1 MHNCNIS
8 DFSNWSKIQ
17 TLISST
23 IPDTNLLDFA
33 QSHES
38 TKTKIIFADYHYYI
52 LNQFY
57 RPSVTKRETDTDS
70 WVRAEFHSLVINL
83 YSALDSLAYEINLAY
98 NFGLKPNQI
107 NIYHTHTSFQQNCIR
122 CNIDNQ
128 NDALTALINIEF
140 AKTWF
145 QIFNKLR
152 NQIVHKNLPVITIGL
167 GGLATKITIPND
179 PSNTN
184 PQYGDY
190 SQGLEIN
197 QYSQTIR
204 KNVVNIIEQTYPLI
218 ESRIKNRYNL

>member
-1 MHNCNIS
+1 MHKCNMA
-8 DFSNWSKIQ
+8 DFSNWLKIQ
-17 TLISST
+17 TLIPPN
-23 IPDTNLLDFA
+23 IPNNDLLDFA

-38 TKTKIIFADYHYYI
+38 TKTKITFADYHYHI

-57 RPSVTKRETDTDS
+57 RPNVTRRETDTDS

-83 YSALDSLAYEINLAY
+83 YSSLDSLAYEINLAY
-98 NFGLKPNQI
+98 NFGLKPYQI

-122 CNIDNQ
+122 CNIDEQ
-128 NDALTALINIEF
+128 NDGLTALINIEL
-140 AKTWF
+140 AKSWF

-152 NQIVHKNLPVITIGL
+152 NQIVHKNIPLITIKI
-167 GGLATKITIPND
+167 GGSTTKITIPDD

-184 PQYGDY
+184 PQSGDY
-190 SQGLEIN
+190 SQDLEIS

-204 KNVVNIIEQTYPLI
+204 KNVANMMEQTYPLI